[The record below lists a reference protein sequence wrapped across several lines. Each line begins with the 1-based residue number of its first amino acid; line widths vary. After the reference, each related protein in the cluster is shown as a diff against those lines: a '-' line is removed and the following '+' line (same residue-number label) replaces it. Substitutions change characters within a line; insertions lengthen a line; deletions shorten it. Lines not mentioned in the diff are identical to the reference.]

1 MCQAFVQNE
10 TTWGIKQTNK
20 QHAVYENQEAESI
33 SSTFDSVY
41 TGKAARIQTILF

>member
-1 MCQAFVQNE
+1 MKPLGENK
-10 TTWGIKQTNK
+10 KQ

-33 SSTFDSVY
+33 SSAFDSVY